1 MPDNQIKAGKELM
14 NNMNEY
20 DFGLVSFSRVS
31 IHDDKKE
38 PHPKYGVIN

>member
-1 MPDNQIKAGKELM
+1 
-14 NNMNEY
+14 MNERS
-20 DFGLVSFSRVS
+20 FVSVSFSRVG